1 MSEQKPVSG
10 VNEQDLQAEIARL
23 NKIIQTLMNRAERN
37 ASIQGSDFNL
47 FQTAVTLEDQ
57 VRKRTVELEEA
68 RLETEKITRT
78 LRERENNYR
87 LLLENS
93 PVSIHEIDMDGRIIS
108 MSRAGILMH
117 GLKEEGD
124 VQGSLYLD
132 GVSAADR
139 ERIGGLLTRACAG
152 EISHFEFKANGP
164 REPIFKSCFVP
175 IKNKNG
181 NVEKLMGITENIT
194 ERKCI
199 EDKLQFEEQRFRAF
213 VEHSSDMIVL
223 VNPEGVILYVNP
235 AIENILGFKPE
246 ERIGAKGSEIVH
258 PDDIKALADV
268 FNTLSMDANSP
279 VMNAELRLR
288 HKDGSWRTL
297 EAVGSNLVNN
307 NVVESIILNYR
318 DITERKLAESYR
330 EMSNEILQ
338 ILSKP
343 GTLRDSIQS
352 ILTILKTRTGFDA
365 VGIRL
370 QDGNDFPYFAQNGF
384 SDEFLLT
391 ENTLIERGMDG
402 CVRRDMDGNVRLE
415 CTCGLVISGKTDLA
429 NPLFTK
435 GGSAW
440 TNDSFSLLDLP
451 PDQDPR
457 LNPRNHCMHQGY
469 ASLALVPI
477 RNKDSIIGLIQFND
491 HKKNRFSLA
500 AIEQFESIAANIGE
514 ALLRM
519 DAEEALRKSEEKFK
533 QLAEVFPET
542 IFEANMKGDVTYAN
556 EHGLKQFGLTQE
568 DIANGINIF
577 DLVSPLDRNLAMER
591 IQTRI
596 KDSDNSDKRYLEYQ
610 AMKKDGSTFYA
621 MALSVPIMVDG
632 VPVGIRGFILDI
644 TERKQAENMLR
655 ESEERYRLIA
665 ENTAD
670 IISVFD
676 LNLNPTYISPAITKL
691 RGYTVQEAM
700 TKTLNQMLTPDSLQL
715 AIKNFADQMALESS
729 GTADPTRTAMMELEE
744 YCKDGSTIWV
754 ELAASFLRD
763 SNLKPTG
770 VLTITRDITERKKAE
785 EQIQYLATHDLLTN
799 LPSLRFAKD
808 RLSVALNMAH
818 RYKKAVAV
826 MFIDLDGF
834 KDVNDTLGHDAGD
847 YVLQQIAKHLLSC
860 VRETDTVT
868 RVGGDEFLII
878 ATEINAP
885 ENVAQIAEKVIHLIS
900 QPIIFNG
907 RQAVVSAS
915 IGIALF
921 PDDGTD
927 MDQLIKKSDE
937 AMYRVKKA
945 GKNGFRFIRDTVN

>member
-10 VNEQDLQAEIARL
+10 FNEEDLQAEIERL

-57 VRKRTVELEEA
+57 VRQRTLELEEA

-93 PVSIHEIDMDGRIIS
+93 PVSIHEIDMNGRIIS
-108 MSRAGILMH
+108 MSRAGILMQ

-152 EISHFEFKANGP
+152 EISHFEFMASGP
-164 REPIFKSCFVP
+164 RESIFKSCFVP
-175 IKNKNG
+175 IRNKNG
-181 NVEKLMGITENIT
+181 SVEKLMGITENIT
-194 ERKCI
+194 DRKCI

-235 AIENILGFKPE
+235 AIESILGFKPE
-246 ERIGAKGSEIVH
+246 ERIGAKGSAIVH

-268 FNTLSMDANSP
+268 FNTLSRNTNSP

-391 ENTLIERGMDG
+391 ENTLIKRGMDG
-402 CVRRDMDGNVRLE
+402 CACLDKDGNVCLE

-440 TNDSFSLLDLP
+440 TNDSFSLLDLS

-457 LNPRNHCMHQGY
+457 LNARNQCMRQGY

-491 HKKNRFSLA
+491 HKKNCFSLA

-519 DAEEALRKSEEKFK
+519 DAEEALRKSEERFK

-542 IFEANMKGDVTYAN
+542 IFEANMKGGVTYAN

-577 DLVSPLDRNLAMER
+577 DLVSPLDRNVAMER

-596 KDSDNSDKRYLEYQ
+596 KDSHHSDKRYLEYK
-610 AMKKDGSTFYA
+610 AMKK
-621 MALSVPIMVDG
+621 M
-632 VPVGIRGFILDI
+632 
-644 TERKQAENMLR
+644 
-655 ESEERYRLIA
+655 
-665 ENTAD
+665 
-670 IISVFD
+670 
-676 LNLNPTYISPAITKL
+676 
-691 RGYTVQEAM
+691 
-700 TKTLNQMLTPDSLQL
+700 
-715 AIKNFADQMALESS
+715 
-729 GTADPTRTAMMELEE
+729 
-744 YCKDGSTIWV
+744 
-754 ELAASFLRD
+754 AASFMPWLYLCR
-763 SNLKPTG
+763 LW
-770 VLTITRDITERKKAE
+770 LT
-785 EQIQYLATHDLLTN
+785 
-799 LPSLRFAKD
+799 
-808 RLSVALNMAH
+808 AH
-818 RYKKAVAV
+818 RLAFADS
-826 MFIDLDGF
+826 FL
-834 KDVNDTLGHDAGD
+834 TL
-847 YVLQQIAKHLLSC
+847 QNAKRRKS
-860 VRETDTVT
+860 RYN
-868 RVGGDEFLII
+868 IW
-878 ATEINAP
+878 
-885 ENVAQIAEKVIHLIS
+885 
-900 QPIIFNG
+900 QPMIC
-907 RQAVVSAS
+907 
-915 IGIALF
+915 
-921 PDDGTD
+921 
-927 MDQLIKKSDE
+927 
-937 AMYRVKKA
+937 
-945 GKNGFRFIRDTVN
+945 

>member
-1 MSEQKPVSG
+1 MSEQKEPASG
-10 VNEQDLQAEIARL
+10 ANEQDLQAEIARL
-23 NKIIQTLMNRAERN
+23 NKIIQAMMNRSERN

-57 VRKRTVELEEA
+57 VRQRTVELEEA

-93 PVSIHEIDMDGRIIS
+93 PMSIHEIDMDGRIIS

-117 GLKEEGD
+117 GLKVGD
-124 VQGSLYLD
+124 NLQGSLYLD

-139 ERIGGLLTRACAG
+139 ERIRKLLSKACAG
-152 EISHFEFKANGP
+152 EISHFEFKASGP

-181 NVEKLMGITENIT
+181 DVEKLMGITEDIT
-194 ERKCI
+194 ERKRI
-199 EDKLQFEEQRFRAF
+199 DDKLRFEEQRFRAF

-223 VNPEGVILYVNP
+223 VNLEGVITYVNP
-235 AIENILGFKPE
+235 AIEKILGFKPE
-246 ERIGAKGSEIVH
+246 ERIGAKGMERVH
-258 PDDIKALADV
+258 PDDIKALVDV
-268 FNTLSMDANSP
+268 FNTLSRDANSP
-279 VMNAELRLR
+279 VIKGELRLR

-297 EAVGSNLVNN
+297 EAVGSNLANN
-307 NVVESIILNYR
+307 NVVEAIIINYR
-318 DITERKLAESYR
+318 DITDRKLAERYR

-338 ILSKP
+338 ILSKA

-370 QDGNDFPYFAQNGF
+370 RDGNDFPYFAHNGF
-384 SDEFLLT
+384 SNEFLLT
-391 ENTLIERGMDG
+391 ENTLIERSMDG
-402 CVRRDMDGNVRLE
+402 CVCRDKDGYIRLE
-415 CTCGLVISGKTDLA
+415 CTCGLVISGKTDPA

-457 LNPRNHCMHQGY
+457 LNPRNQCIHQGY

-477 RNKDSIIGLIQFND
+477 RNKDSINGLIQLND
-491 HKKNRFSLA
+491 HRKNCFSLA

-514 ALLRM
+514 ALMRKQ
-519 DAEEALRKSEEKFK
+519 AEDE
-533 QLAEVFPET
+533 
-542 IFEANMKGDVTYAN
+542 
-556 EHGLKQFGLTQE
+556 LKQSEDFLNTLINSIPIPVFYKDRDGRYVGFNKAFETFFGATKEQLVGKTVFDINPPELAKIYHAKDNELFESGGEQQYEAQVKNTFGGTRDVIFSKAALT
-568 DIANGINIF
+568 DSKGT
-577 DLVSPLDRNLAMER
+577 VSGLIGA
-591 IQTRI
+591 I
-596 KDSDNSDKRYLEYQ
+596 Y
-610 AMKKDGSTFYA
+610 
-621 MALSVPIMVDG
+621 
-632 VPVGIRGFILDI
+632 DI
-644 TERKQAENMLR
+644 TERKQAEYKLY

-670 IISVFD
+670 TIAVFD
-676 LNLNPTYISPAITKL
+676 LNLNPTYCSPSVLKL
-691 RGYTVQEAM
+691 RGLTVEEVM
-700 TKTLNQMLTPDSLQL
+700 TRTLDQLLTPDSLQKASMLL
-715 AIKNFADQMALESS
+715 AEQMALESS
-729 GTADPTRTAMMELEE
+729 GTADPARTILIELEE

-754 ELAASFLRD
+754 ELSLSFLRD
-763 SNLKPTG
+763 SNLKPTAI
-770 VLTITRDITERKKAE
+770 LTVERNITDRKKAE
-785 EQIQYLATHDLLTN
+785 EQIKHLATHDLLTD
-799 LPSLRFAKD
+799 LLSLRFAKD
-808 RLSVALNMAH
+808 RLSVALNMAR

-834 KDVNDTLGHDAGD
+834 KTVNDTLGHDAGD
-847 YVLQQIAKHLLSC
+847 YVLQQVAQRMLSC

-878 ATEINAP
+878 GTEINAP
-885 ENVAQIAEKVIHLIS
+885 ENAAQIAEKVIHLVS
-900 QPIIFNG
+900 QPVIFNG
-907 RQAVVSAS
+907 KQVVVSAS

-921 PDDGTD
+921 PDDGKD
-927 MDQLIKKSDE
+927 MDQLIKKADE

-945 GKNGFRFIRDTVN
+945 GKSGFCFINTKVS

>member
-1 MSEQKPVSG
+1 MSERFSSATTPSVLAAMANSFTVYTSTRHSPESPSVLPQIQFRRCAMSEQKPVSG
-10 VNEQDLQAEIARL
+10 SNERDLQAEIARL
-23 NKIIQTLMNRAERN
+23 NKIIQALMNRAERN

-68 RLETEKITRT
+68 RLETEKVTRT

-117 GLKEEGD
+117 GLKDEGN
-124 VQGSLYLD
+124 VKGSLYLD

-139 ERIGGLLTRACAG
+139 ERIGELLTRAYAG
-152 EISHFEFKANGP
+152 EISHFEFKASGP

-181 NVEKLMGITENIT
+181 NVEKLMGITEDIT

-235 AIENILGFKPE
+235 AIESILGFKPE
-246 ERIGAKGSEIVH
+246 ERIGAKGIEIVH
-258 PDDIKALADV
+258 PDDIKILADA
-268 FNTLSMDANSP
+268 FNTLSRDTNSP
-279 VMNAELRLR
+279 VINAELRLR

-297 EAVGSNLVNN
+297 EAAGSNLVNN
-307 NVVESIILNYR
+307 NVVEAIIINYR
-318 DITERKLAESYR
+318 DITERKLAERYR

-338 ILSKP
+338 ILSKQ

-352 ILTILKTRTGFDA
+352 VLTILKTRTGFDA

-370 QDGNDFPYFAQNGF
+370 RDGNDFPYFAHNGF
-384 SDEFLLT
+384 SNEFLLT
-391 ENTLIERGMDG
+391 ENTLIERSIDG
-402 CVRRDMDGNVRLE
+402 CVCRDKDGNIRLE
-415 CTCGLVISGKTDLA
+415 CTCGLVISGKTDPA

-435 GGSAW
+435 EGSAW

-457 LNPRNHCMHQGY
+457 FNPRNQCMHQGY

-491 HKKNRFSLA
+491 HRKNCFSLA

-519 DAEEALRKSEEKFK
+519 KAEDALRKSEEKFK

-568 DIANGINIF
+568 DIVNGINIF

-596 KDSDNSDKRYLEYQ
+596 KDSDKRSRDKRYLEYK

-621 MALSVPIMVDG
+621 LALSVPIMVDG
-632 VPVGIRGFILDI
+632 VPAGIRGFILDI
-644 TERKQAENMLR
+644 TERKQAENMLY

-670 IISVFD
+670 TIAVFD
-676 LNLNPTYISPAITKL
+676 LNLNPTYISPSIQKL
-691 RGYTVQEAM
+691 RGYSVQEAM
-700 TKTLNQMLTPDSLQL
+700 TQTLDQMLTPDSLQQ
-715 AIKNFADQMALESS
+715 ASKNFADQMALELS
-729 GTADPTRTAMMELEE
+729 GTADPTRTVLMELEE
-744 YCKDGSTIWV
+744 YCKDGSTILV

-763 SNLKPTG
+763 KNLKPTG
-770 VLTITRDITERKKAE
+770 ILTVTRDITERKKGGRADT
-785 EQIQYLATHDLLTN
+785 IFGD
-799 LPSLRFAKD
+799 PRFAD
-808 RLSVALNMAH
+808 
-818 RYKKAVAV
+818 
-826 MFIDLDGF
+826 
-834 KDVNDTLGHDAGD
+834 
-847 YVLQQIAKHLLSC
+847 
-860 VRETDTVT
+860 
-868 RVGGDEFLII
+868 
-878 ATEINAP
+878 
-885 ENVAQIAEKVIHLIS
+885 
-900 QPIIFNG
+900 
-907 RQAVVSAS
+907 
-915 IGIALF
+915 
-921 PDDGTD
+921 
-927 MDQLIKKSDE
+927 
-937 AMYRVKKA
+937 
-945 GKNGFRFIRDTVN
+945 